1 MGGRTEDAHEEAEE
15 YADKD
20 ALRDAAT
27 EKTRRNETRP
37 GCEEGAL
44 PLPLRTLSF
53 QWLHP
58 PSSLSAY
65 SSASSCAS
73 SVRPHLLGIVT
84 QVEAVR
90 AVYRRYV
97 SAVCD
102 ALTLGCL
109 PLGGGGGSG
118 GKGAGGGG
126 SGAVSAA
133 QGAAVAL
140 LEACRSGTVSL
151 EEAVWKRW
159 EERAACPAAGPAS
172 SSASSY
178 FSSGMPSVS
187 SSSLSSV
194 WNSSSLSSSSISA
207 SSSPNASFSLGSE
220 VTRYI
225 LVTRP
230 LERIHYYETFL
241 KEVLRNEEEGGR
253 RGGAGERDH
262 INFAYSHWRLTA
274 NYAHKMQIEAEVTRT
289 FWDSNAGLAARL
301 PKELFSPVRRLIRD
315 SKMYPI
321 SLHNAGRFSS
331 HSFILMSGVLLHI
344 QYSSVALYPLETMWV
359 ETVPAASSVQNGI
372 VLTMPEETLTLT
384 CPSGPDKT
392 QWLRALQEAVRGALL
407 PPSPIPGA
415 EGGGEEGVPPLR
427 SPPLVRNATYTF
439 TKSGPFKD
447 ATYRGQWLC
456 GKPHGAGTLSWAS
469 SGTTY
474 KGQFRQGLYHGVGIL
489 HTPLHPVVSSSS
501 ASSSSHSSSGSAST
515 TSSSGYSSSYFT
527 SSGSSGSHTSYP
539 TSMSSS
545 SSSSSSF
552 VVMQEGMWISGKM
565 VGQAVIRYANGDLYV
580 GQVKDGLPS
589 GHGVR
594 KTGHFGS
601 QAASVYTGEGSQG
614 VRAGFWGLG
623 RHCQRLGV
631 LIYMAFV
638 LKGRDVHSTLA
649 PCLVSSEK
657 ILSNTVVHIEWVQV
671 MNSISGCDRAVYE
684 ISVVPHGSG
693 ADPSSENSSFSRT
706 LLGPQKM
713 RISGSW
719 YQPLQLASLDM
730 VQRYGS
736 PTRQPNGPQ
745 FALWELFKRVTLKSP
760 LPYTRGQGP

>member
-1 MGGRTEDAHEEAEE
+1 M
-15 YADKD
+15 
-20 ALRDAAT
+20 
-27 EKTRRNETRP
+27 
-37 GCEEGAL
+37 
-44 PLPLRTLSF
+44 
-53 QWLHP
+53 
-58 PSSLSAY
+58 
-65 SSASSCAS
+65 
-73 SVRPHLLGIVT
+73 
-84 QVEAVR
+84 EAVR

-109 PLGGGGGSG
+109 PLGGGGSG

-172 SSASSY
+172 SSTSSY

-274 NYAHKMQIEAEVTRT
+274 NYAHKMQVSPTVCLPAFLIFYLCLLLIIVCIKIYQAPYHHILQIEAEVTRT

-359 ETVPAASSVQNGI
+359 ETVPAASSVQVSSCWLGSG
-372 VLTMPEETLTLT
+372 LQWPLEGEEAGFSSLLKV
-384 CPSGPDKT
+384 SGPT
-392 QWLRALQEAVRGALL
+392 PVTSCRSRLHWL
-407 PPSPIPGA
+407 P
-415 EGGGEEGVPPLR
+415 EGK
-427 SPPLVRNATYTF
+427 AQ
-439 TKSGPFKD
+439 D
-447 ATYRGQWLC
+447 ACEQ
-456 GKPHGAGTLSWAS
+456 
-469 SGTTY
+469 
-474 KGQFRQGLYHGVGIL
+474 
-489 HTPLHPVVSSSS
+489 
-501 ASSSSHSSSGSAST
+501 
-515 TSSSGYSSSYFT
+515 
-527 SSGSSGSHTSYP
+527 
-539 TSMSSS
+539 
-545 SSSSSSF
+545 
-552 VVMQEGMWISGKM
+552 
-565 VGQAVIRYANGDLYV
+565 
-580 GQVKDGLPS
+580 
-589 GHGVR
+589 
-594 KTGHFGS
+594 
-601 QAASVYTGEGSQG
+601 
-614 VRAGFWGLG
+614 
-623 RHCQRLGV
+623 
-631 LIYMAFV
+631 
-638 LKGRDVHSTLA
+638 
-649 PCLVSSEK
+649 
-657 ILSNTVVHIEWVQV
+657 
-671 MNSISGCDRAVYE
+671 
-684 ISVVPHGSG
+684 
-693 ADPSSENSSFSRT
+693 
-706 LLGPQKM
+706 
-713 RISGSW
+713 
-719 YQPLQLASLDM
+719 
-730 VQRYGS
+730 
-736 PTRQPNGPQ
+736 TRCCEV
-745 FALWELFKRVTLKSP
+745 W
-760 LPYTRGQGP
+760 